1 MTRADELAAA
11 RGLAES
17 RSKARAII
25 EEGKLLCGGKPVDK
39 PSRKLPDDA
48 ELSVA
53 ADAQTLKFVSRA
65 GLKLEG
71 FLDAFA
77 IDLRGAEILDAG
89 ASTGGFTDCALSRG
103 AACSYC
109 VDVGAGQLH
118 PKLLADPR
126 VRNFEKTDIRDVSPE
141 FFDGKLFD
149 FVCAD
154 LSFISLEKVFDRL
167 WNVLKPSGTAVCLV
181 KPQFETS
188 PSVMRKNRGVLRDG
202 GLRKQ
207 ALEKIKKHVSDNFPD
222 AEFVGECESKIKGGD
237 GNLEYLIGFEKKRA

>member
-17 RSKARAII
+17 RSKARALI

-48 ELSVA
+48 ELSVV

-71 FLDAFA
+71 FLDAFGM
-77 IDLRGAEILDAG
+77 DLRGAEILDAG

-188 PSVMRKNRGVLRDG
+188 PSVMRKTGAFCATAASGNRLS
-202 GLRKQ
+202 
-207 ALEKIKKHVSDNFPD
+207 KKSKSTFPTISPTPNSSASASPKSK
-222 AEFVGECESKIKGGD
+222 AETAIL
-237 GNLEYLIGFEKKRA
+237 NIL

>member
-17 RSKARAII
+17 RSKARALI

-48 ELSVA
+48 ELSVV

-71 FLDAFA
+71 FLDAFGM
-77 IDLRGAEILDAG
+77 DLRGAEILDAG

-126 VRNFEKTDIRDVSPE
+126 VRNFEKPTFATCPPNFSTANSLTLFAPTSRS
-141 FFDGKLFD
+141 FRRKGFRQAHDGPQT
-149 FVCAD
+149 V
-154 LSFISLEKVFDRL
+154 
-167 WNVLKPSGTAVCLV
+167 WNCRMPREAAVRNV
-181 KPQFETS
+181 AVGNAQKQGRSARRRPQETGS
-188 PSVMRKNRGVLRDG
+188 RKNQKARFR
-202 GLRKQ
+202 Q
-207 ALEKIKKHVSDNFPD
+207 FPRTPNSI
-222 AEFVGECESKIKGGD
+222 GECESKIKG
-237 GNLEYLIGFEKKRA
+237 RRRQP